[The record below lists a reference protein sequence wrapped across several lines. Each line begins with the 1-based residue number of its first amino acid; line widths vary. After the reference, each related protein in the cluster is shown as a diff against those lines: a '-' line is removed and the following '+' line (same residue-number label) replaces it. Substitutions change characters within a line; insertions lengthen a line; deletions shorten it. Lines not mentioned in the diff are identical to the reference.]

1 MTTRGRIVACLSAL
15 LFLGAGCIT
24 FKGGAKADGGL
35 FSSNDRGD
43 VWVQKGAIPAVGGQ
57 RRSLADTNIR
67 TFTQDPEDPKAFYV
81 GTDTEGAYY
90 SWDGGEA
97 WWALGSPFAQAQV
110 DAIVVH
116 PNEKCSLFVAAGKKV
131 FRSTDCSRSW
141 QSSDFD
147 VTVSAL
153 AIDPVSP
160 STLYA
165 GNTRGDILKSTDG
178 GRSWRAIHRLDNR
191 IERILIAAPVGA
203 GKPTI
208 YVATRSAGLY
218 RSPDDG
224 TTWSDLRHGL
234 EEYPAAFEY
243 RQLVLAPDTPNMLF
257 YAAKYGILRSPDGG
271 ITWQPLTLIT
281 APGTVDIS
289 SLAVNPNESN
299 EIFYTTASTY
309 YKSSD
314 GGRNWI
320 SKKLP
325 TSRSVSLLAV
335 DHVDGKVLWMGTRKI
350 DK

>member
-1 MTTRGRIVACLSAL
+1 MNFRTTTLGLLLAL
-15 LFLGAGCIT
+15 TLMGAGCIT
-24 FKGGAKADGGL
+24 FKGSAKADGGL
-35 FSSNDRGD
+35 FASSDRGD
-43 VWVQKGAIPAVGGQ
+43 TWAQKSAIPAVGGQ
-57 RRSLADTNIR
+57 RRSLSGTNIR
-67 TFTQDPEDPKAFYV
+67 TFTQDPQDAKAFYA

-116 PNEKCSLFVAAGKKV
+116 PKEKCSLFVAAGKKV

-153 AIDPVSP
+153 AIDPIAP

-165 GNTRGDILKSTDG
+165 GNTRGDVLKSADG
-178 GRSWRAIHRLDNR
+178 GKSWRAIHRLENR
-191 IERILIAAPVGA
+191 IERLLIAPPAGA

-208 YVATRSAGLY
+208 YAATRSAGIY

-224 TTWSDLRHGL
+224 TTWSDLRRGL
-234 EEYPAAFEY
+234 QDYPAAFEY
-243 RQLVLAPDTPNMLF
+243 RQLVLAFETPGTLL
-257 YAAKYGILRSPDGG
+257 YASKYGILRSSDAGL
-271 ITWQPLTLIT
+271 TWQPLTLIT

-289 SLAVNPNESN
+289 SLAVNPKESD
-299 EIFYTTASTY
+299 EIAYTTASTF

-314 GGRNWI
+314 AGRNWV

-325 TSRSVSLLAV
+325 TSRTVSLLYV
-335 DHVDGKVLWMGTRKI
+335 DQADGKVMWMGTRKI
-350 DK
+350 EK